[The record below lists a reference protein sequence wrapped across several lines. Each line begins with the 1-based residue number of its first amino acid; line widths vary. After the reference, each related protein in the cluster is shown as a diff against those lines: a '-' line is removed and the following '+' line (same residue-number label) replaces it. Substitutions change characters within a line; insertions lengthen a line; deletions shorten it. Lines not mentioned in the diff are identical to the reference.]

1 MNIYLISQD
10 INNEYDTFDSAI
22 VTAENEDVARLI
34 NPEST
39 WGRADNFLSKS
50 EPEYISGTW
59 VDDPKLVTVK
69 LLGTLDPDMPQ
80 KTSVLLASFNAG

>member
-10 INNEYDTFDSAI
+10 TNNGYDTYDSAI

-34 NPEST
+34 HPDPDLEEYKY
-39 WGRADNFLSKS
+39 KS
-50 EPEYISGTW
+50 MYW